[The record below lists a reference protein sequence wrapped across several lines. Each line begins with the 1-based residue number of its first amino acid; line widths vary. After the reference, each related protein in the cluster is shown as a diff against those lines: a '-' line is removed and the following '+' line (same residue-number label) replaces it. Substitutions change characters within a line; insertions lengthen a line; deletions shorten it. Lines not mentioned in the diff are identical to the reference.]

1 MWIEL
6 VPILAKSNEG
16 VIYIVLDK
24 ILTLFGDF
32 W

>member
-16 VIYIVLDK
+16 VIYVVLDK
-24 ILTLFGDF
+24 ILTMFGDL